1 MIFCLYRYFVLEYCV
16 ATLADVFPSKP
27 GQLAKYNG
35 PELKPPLDF
44 LMLPLAKGL
53 EYIHS
58 MQLIH
63 RDIKPENVLL
73 WIDPTG
79 HNVTTKWADFGMCRQ
94 VNERGTYTMKSGIKG
109 TMNWLAPELL
119 QHLET
124 KPTEPLRGTIKS
136 DVFAEG
142 LVFGYFLAD
151 GVHPF
156 GFGNMEIPS
165 NILKGNPVNL
175 TKRKLSNRL
184 SLISLTQSL

>member
-73 WIDPTG
+73 WLDPSG
-79 HNVTTKWADFGMCRQ
+79 KEVITKWADFGLCRK
-94 VNERGTYTMKSGIKG
+94 VNERGTYTMESGVK
-109 TMNWLAPELL
+109 E
-119 QHLET
+119 Q
-124 KPTEPLRGTIKS
+124 
-136 DVFAEG
+136 
-142 LVFGYFLAD
+142 
-151 GVHPF
+151 
-156 GFGNMEIPS
+156 
-165 NILKGNPVNL
+165 
-175 TKRKLSNRL
+175 
-184 SLISLTQSL
+184 